1 VCTARLALLCLAL
14 ASAPWMVPAAETV
27 SRPTYEALA
36 AARKS
41 IDAGRPAAAVDAL
54 KALLPKLSD
63 NAYERALATQML
75 GYAQAAASDLA
86 AAAASFRQAL
96 DSGKLPV
103 ADARN
108 LRYNLAQILI
118 NRGEDKEGLA
128 YLEEWLKGGKATRDA
143 HALAAV
149 AYQRSGNCKAAVPHL
164 KVLAEGKG
172 EDREKWAQALLACHV
187 EAGEFGQV
195 ARELEERVRARPE
208 DREAWLQLAAAYQ
221 RAKQVDRAIAAMEV
235 MQARGMLDADQT
247 VNLARLYAAAKVPL
261 KAAELLERAMAEGQ
275 LPRDR
280 ANQQLLVD
288 SLLLAQE
295 RERAAAVL
303 ETMLGGGGG
312 DGELQHQLGRIY
324 FELQRW
330 SDATATLQKAVQSRS
345 LKDATGAYL
354 LLGIAAIQSRQTA
367 IAEQSLRIAAGDEG
381 TRAQAEWWL
390 ARLRRL
396 QQPPE
401 AEPLPPP
408 T

>member
-1 VCTARLALLCLAL
+1 MRTARLALLCLAL
-14 ASAPWMVPAAETV
+14 ASVPWMVPAAETV

-75 GYAQAAASDLA
+75 GYAQAAANDLA

-149 AYQRSGNCKAAVPHL
+149 AYQRRGNCKAAVPHL

-172 EDREKWAQALLACHV
+172 KDREKWAQALLACHA

-261 KAAELLERAMAEGQ
+261 KAAELLERAMAEGR

-303 ETMLGGGGG
+303 ETMLGGGG

-330 SDATATLQKAVQSRS
+330 SDATATLQEAVQSRS

-354 LLGIAAIQSRQTA
+354 LLGIAAMQSRQTA

>member
-1 VCTARLALLCLAL
+1 MGAARLVLLCLAL
-14 ASAPWMVPAAETV
+14 VSAAWTAHAAETV
-27 SRPTYEALA
+27 SKPTYEALA

-41 IDAGRPAAAVDAL
+41 IDAGKPAAAVDAL
-54 KALLPKLSD
+54 KALLAKLGD

-75 GYAQAAASDLA
+75 GYAQAAGSDLG

-96 DSGKLPV
+96 GSGKLPA

-128 YLEEWLKGGKATRDA
+128 YLEEWMKGGKATRDA

-172 EDREKWAQALLACHV
+172 EDNEKWEQALLACHA
-187 EAGEFGQV
+187 EAGQFGQV
-195 ARELEERVRARPE
+195 AKELEERVRAQPE

-235 MQARGMLDADQT
+235 MQARGMLDADQI

-261 KAAELLERAMAEGQ
+261 KAAELLEGVMAEGS

-295 RERAAAVL
+295 RERAATVL
-303 ETMLGGGGG
+303 ETMLGGGE
-312 DGELQHQLGRIY
+312 DGELQFQLGRTY

-330 SDATATLQKAVQSRS
+330 ADATAALQNAVQSRS
-345 LKDATGAYL
+345 IKDATGAYL
-354 LLGIAAIQSRQTA
+354 LLGIAAMQSRQPA
-367 IAEQSLRIAAGDEG
+367 IAEQSLRIAAGDDG

>member
-1 VCTARLALLCLAL
+1 MRAARLVLLCLAL
-14 ASAPWMVPAAETV
+14 ASAAWTAHAAETV
-27 SRPTYEALA
+27 SKPTYDALA
-36 AARKS
+36 SARKS
-41 IDAGRPAAAVDAL
+41 IDAGKPAAAVDAL
-54 KALLPKLSD
+54 KALLVKLGD

-75 GYAQAAASDLA
+75 GYAQAATNDLG

-96 DSGKLPV
+96 DSSKLPA

-164 KVLAEGKG
+164 KVLAEGK
-172 EDREKWAQALLACHV
+172 DADTEKWEQALLACH
-187 EAGEFGQV
+187 AQSGQYGQV
-195 ARELEERVRARPE
+195 AKELEERVRAHPG
-208 DREAWLQLAAAYQ
+208 DKEAWLQLAAAYQ
-221 RAKQVDRAIAAMEV
+221 RAKQLDRAIATLEV
-235 MQARGMLDADQT
+235 MQARDMLDAEQI

-261 KAAELLERAMAEGQ
+261 KAADLLERTMAGGS

-295 RERAAAVL
+295 RERAVKVL
-303 ETMLGGGGG
+303 EAMLGESE
-312 DGELQHQLGRIY
+312 DGELHYQLGRIY

-330 SDATATLQKAVQSRS
+330 VDATATLQKAVQSRS
-345 LKDATGAYL
+345 VKDATGAYL
-354 LLGIAAIQSRQTA
+354 LLGIAAMQSRQTA
-367 IAEQSLRIAAGDEG
+367 IAEQSLRIAAGGDG